1 MVYPPCAVT
10 LPVSV
15 CRTAALA
22 LLIKAAAVLIS
33 LLRAPYGRRDHS
45 IEQYWK
51 LIVVLGWTLRRHSSA
66 EDSAED
72 TPAFFVRD
80 AGILFQNGILQD
92 RN

>member
-33 LLRAPYGRRDHS
+33 LLSAPYGRPLHRT
-45 IEQYWK
+45 
-51 LIVVLGWTLRRHSSA
+51 VLEADRRA
-66 EDSAED
+66 G
-72 TPAFFVRD
+72 VD
-80 AGILFQNGILQD
+80 APSP
-92 RN
+92 